1 MWDGGIEEKKT
12 ERASKT
18 EQSTSGIAHEAPHK
32 LVSTFTE
39 FHLALLNIM
48 KISNNTGLEAI
59 LADQLDQQDIKM
71 ITEVLP
77 PLQMSLTLRVLER
90 K

>member
-1 MWDGGIEEKKT
+1 
-12 ERASKT
+12 
-18 EQSTSGIAHEAPHK
+18 
-32 LVSTFTE
+32 
-39 FHLALLNIM
+39 M

-77 PLQMSLTLRVLER
+77 PLQMSLTLRGLGR